1 MSMTAPNIG
10 GRCAAWRR
18 LVLLCMYRCLQFRLR
33 AMAERE
39 VLSAL
44 LDDFAFSPL
53 PLRGASLAKTS
64 GRYGTSGLVADTPEI
79 NASSGN

>member
-1 MSMTAPNIG
+1 
-10 GRCAAWRR
+10 
-18 LVLLCMYRCLQFRLR
+18 
-33 AMAERE
+33 MAERE
-39 VLSAL
+39 VLSVL
-44 LDDFAFSPL
+44 LDDYAFSPL